1 MKKSVHEKKTWCM
14 EHTSSAFLLGALKFF
29 YELSSHET
37 LEEGESTRWI
47 YDLWVW

>member
-1 MKKSVHEKKTWCM
+1 MMHGTHV
-14 EHTSSAFLLGALKFF
+14 FRILNLLVGALKFF

-47 YDLWVW
+47 HDL